1 MKKAVESLKAPK
13 AIGPFSQAIETDSL
27 IFISGQLPI
36 NAETNEMAVGIK
48 AQTRQSLEN
57 IKAILKECS
66 LDMNN
71 VVKTT
76 VFLKDMKDFADM
88 NEVYA
93 EFFSDLYPARM
104 CCQVVALPKD
114 ALIEIEAIATK

>member
-57 IKAILKECS
+57 IKAILKERS
-66 LDMNN
+66 LDMNS

-93 EFFSDLYPARM
+93 EFCSDLYPARM

>member
-66 LDMNN
+66 LDMNS

-93 EFFSDLYPARM
+93 EFFSDLHPARM

>member
-66 LDMNN
+66 LDMNS